1 MKGSSVQGLRGAALL
16 RVPVQPQG
24 MQSPLHHPRDCVLTA
39 ARAGRNPQPSLHSPA
54 QRGEKTSALLLWG
67 AGKEG
72 AQGLPVGS
80 QQTHMVTAQL
90 RVTAISYSP
99 VNYSENQ
106 NQHQFN
112 LHIPVDFSS
121 SRSRWEG
128 AEWGCEVSSSLGC
141 PSLQSS
147 PAPRGTLAKR
157 SPKFSLLLRKV
168 LDLLYKKCPI
178 IQAGKLASNNLG

>member
-90 RVTAISYSP
+90 RVTAISYSL

-128 AEWGCEVSSSLGC
+128 AEWGCEVSSSLRM
-141 PSLQSS
+141 PLS
-147 PAPRGTLAKR
+147 PELSCSKGQLGQKV
-157 SPKFSLLLRKV
+157 PKVFTVSQESFR
-168 LDLLYKKCPI
+168 PAI
-178 IQAGKLASNNLG
+178 